1 MMEKVLTSIGGVG
14 AYGVISICIFISV
27 FVFVIVWMLCLKKPY
42 LQTMRSLPLED
53 NEVENP
59 DSDKNINPNRP

>member
-14 AYGVISICIFISV
+14 AYGVISICIFIALFALV
-27 FVFVIVWMLCLKKPY
+27 TIWMLCLKKPY

-53 NEVENP
+53 DEVSKSE
-59 DSDKNINPNRP
+59 SEKNINPKNP

>member
-14 AYGVISICIFISV
+14 AYGVISICIFIAV
-27 FVFVIVWMLCLKKPY
+27 FVVVIVWMLCLKKPY

-53 NEVENP
+53 NEVSKPQSEENV
-59 DSDKNINPNRP
+59 NPK

>member
-27 FVFVIVWMLCLKKPY
+27 FVVVTVWMLCLKKPY

-53 NEVENP
+53 NEVSKPESEENV
-59 DSDKNINPNRP
+59 NPK